1 MTTLGKEDNGG
12 TASFEYGLNYW
23 NYIPAILF
31 LGVMVAFPLQ
41 RKDISSTHGLGKLL
55 AKLNVDPFLVYQMAY
70 WGCVALI
77 GFGVVFLAINI
88 LSKPRFIKIQQDGI
102 QCPSSLYSRKIYQ
115 IRRDDI
121 VSVRQHDVF
130 GQSSLT
136 IEHRAGKLSIPSM
149 AVKKGKISEIHTALE
164 KWIRS

>member
-23 NYIPAILF
+23 KYIPAILF

-77 GFGVVFLAINI
+77 GSGVVFLAINI